1 MVKEKVVVVKRFLCH
16 SLSEVIQK
24 NIPDIKIEEWSKKW
38 MEDKG
43 KGKVVSRCEGKATS
57 KDGRGDWH
65 TKATKKIWL
74 CFWDKWFV
82 S

>member
-1 MVKEKVVVVKRFLCH
+1 
-16 SLSEVIQK
+16 
-24 NIPDIKIEEWSKKW
+24 

-65 TKATKKIWL
+65 TNATKKIWL